1 MDGERSLH
9 YNVQIYHRGFQTKC
23 SNVQV
28 LDSEGNSKPRGR
40 VFIRYLAS
48 TEGKG
53 KNLAGWSAAWRKP
66 KGSSRG

>member
-1 MDGERSLH
+1 MVKGPFTTMSKFITGAFKLG
-9 YNVQIYHRGFQTKC
+9 VVII
-23 SNVQV
+23 QV

-53 KNLAGWSAAWRKP
+53 KNLAGWSAVWRKP